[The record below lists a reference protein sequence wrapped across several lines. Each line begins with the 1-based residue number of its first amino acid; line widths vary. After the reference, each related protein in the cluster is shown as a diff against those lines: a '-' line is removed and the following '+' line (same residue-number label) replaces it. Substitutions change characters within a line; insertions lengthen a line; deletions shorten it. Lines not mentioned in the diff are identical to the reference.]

1 MELSP
6 TLSMA
11 EKARELKQQGK
22 HIINLSIGEPDFNIP
37 DFIKKSAIQAIEDN
51 YSKYSPVDGY
61 LQLKQAICHKFRRD
75 NQLNYTPSQIVVSTG
90 AKQSLANIA
99 LAMIDQADEV
109 ILPTPC
115 WVTYRQ
121 VVELAQ
127 GVVIPVQTTSQN
139 HFKITPEQLEK
150 AITPRT
156 KMLWFSTPSNPT
168 GAIYS
173 ESELEALA
181 EVLLRYPNI
190 FVVSDEIYEYINFEG
205 KHISM
210 AQIQGMY
217 ERTIVVNGVSKAF
230 AMTGWRIGYMASS
243 EPIAKACIKIQG
255 QVTSGANTI
264 AQRAVI
270 DALGAPVQVV
280 QYMVDEFAKRR
291 DMMVH
296 ELSQITGFSINK
308 PQGAFYIFADISY
321 FFGKKIKNYTINDA
335 TDFSMYLL
343 QEAGVATVTG
353 KAFADERCIRL
364 SYATS
369 QEELIEAIKR
379 IKKAVEL

>member
-243 EPIAKACIKIQG
+243 EPIAKACTKIQG